1 MRDFRRT
8 FPAHWVRMA
17 LRFVLERGDEVRE
30 RLAFGILILLL
41 ICLFAFTF
49 AVLGKGE
56 YEPAGE
62 KPQQLSQTWPDPQPG
77 PEASGARSTA
87 TR

>member
-1 MRDFRRT
+1 
-8 FPAHWVRMA
+8 MA
-17 LRFVLERGDEVRE
+17 RRFVFERGDKVRE

-56 YEPAGE
+56 YEPTGA
-62 KPQQLSQTWPDPQPG
+62 KPQQVSQSL
-77 PEASGARSTA
+77 A
-87 TR
+87 

>member
-1 MRDFRRT
+1 
-8 FPAHWVRMA
+8 MA
-17 LRFVLERGDEVRE
+17 RRFVSERGDEVRE

-56 YEPAGE
+56 YEPGGGE
-62 KPQQLSQTWPDPQPG
+62 APPQIS
-77 PEASGARSTA
+77 SGLA
-87 TR
+87 

>member
-1 MRDFRRT
+1 MREIRRT
-8 FPAHWVRMA
+8 CLADWVRMA
-17 LRFVLERGDEVRE
+17 LRFVLERGDKVRE

-56 YEPAGE
+56 YEPTGE
-62 KPQQLSQTWPDPQPG
+62 MPQQLSQSL
-77 PEASGARSTA
+77 A
-87 TR
+87 

>member
-1 MRDFRRT
+1 MRVFRRT
-8 FPAHWVRMA
+8 CLPNWVRMA
-17 LRFVLERGDEVRE
+17 RRFVLERGDEVRE

-56 YEPAGE
+56 YEPTGE
-62 KPQQLSQTWPDPQPG
+62 QPRQISQG
-77 PEASGARSTA
+77 LA
-87 TR
+87 

>member
-1 MRDFRRT
+1 M
-8 FPAHWVRMA
+8 
-17 LRFVLERGDEVRE
+17 RE

-56 YEPAGE
+56 YEPTGE
-62 KPQQLSQTWPDPQPG
+62 KPQQVSQSLVLSSTG

>member
-1 MRDFRRT
+1 VLHIATLYITRGGEHERSRRT
-8 FPAHWVRMA
+8 CLADWVRMA
-17 LRFVLERGDEVRE
+17 REFVFERGDYVRE

-56 YEPAGE
+56 YEPTGE
-62 KPQQLSQTWPDPQPG
+62 KPQQVYQSL
-77 PEASGARSTA
+77 A
-87 TR
+87 

>member
-1 MRDFRRT
+1 M
-8 FPAHWVRMA
+8 
-17 LRFVLERGDEVRE
+17 RE

-56 YEPAGE
+56 YEPTGL
-62 KPQQLSQTWPDPQPG
+62 KPPQISQSV
-77 PEASGARSTA
+77 A
-87 TR
+87 

>member
-1 MRDFRRT
+1 MLHIATLYITRGRT
-8 FPAHWVRMA
+8 RAHSAGRA
-17 LRFVLERGDEVRE
+17 LRFGLELRRFVFQRGDKVRE

-56 YEPAGE
+56 YEPTGE
-62 KPQQLSQTWPDPQPG
+62 KPQQVSQSL
-77 PEASGARSTA
+77 A
-87 TR
+87 